1 MYAVAMGTS
10 EWEAFVPR
18 SHMLHLLTLGA
29 SFVCCFY
36 YGAPALANLVV
47 PLFLSPRPTNR
58 VGGAIFFC
66 LLINHTIIA
75 CLSRRRMS
83 SSSARAG
90 VLRFF
95 VGFI

>member
-58 VGGAIFFC
+58 VGGAIFFAYSSITQS
-66 LLINHTIIA
+66 LPA
-75 CLSRRRMS
+75 CL
-83 SSSARAG
+83 
-90 VLRFF
+90 
-95 VGFI
+95 VGGCHPHLPVRESCVFL